1 MCNICTCPLTV
12 SLCPSRCHLLNL
24 QQKTAGTSA
33 ADAQCGE
40 RSFNVGAAVG
50 GAVGVLIV
58 IIGGGGLLLLWHLK
72 KRAPSNR

>member
-24 QQKTAGTSA
+24 QQITAGTSA
-33 ADAQCGE
+33 ADAHCGE

-50 GAVGVLIV
+50 GAVGGFIV
-58 IIGGGGLLLLWHLK
+58 IIGGGGLLLWYLK